1 MTHGSVVD
9 TNVLV
14 VANEESEQAGSDC
27 VVACVRELQDI
38 SSRGLIV
45 IDDGYRVLR
54 EYRRVINSSRPGV
67 GAEFLIWI
75 YRNQANTEVCEQV
88 AVTQTSDDPEEFDEF
103 RMSPKL
109 KGFDPADRKFVAV
122 AMASENDPVILNAT
136 DNDWWEYRE
145 TLEDAGVQIRFLCPE
160 LMRETW

>member
-14 VANEESEQAGSDC
+14 VANEESEQAGPNC
-27 VVACVRELQDI
+27 VLACVQELRDI
-38 SSRGLIV
+38 NSKGLIV
-45 IDDGYRVLR
+45 IDDGFRVLR

-88 AVTQTSDDPEEFDEF
+88 AVTQISDDPEEFSEF
-103 RMSPKL
+103 RISPEL
-109 KGFDPADRKFVAV
+109 EGFDPADRKFGAV
-122 AMASENDPVILNAT
+122 AKASENDPVILNAT

-145 TLEDAGVQIRFLCPE
+145 ALVEAGLQIRFLCPE
-160 LMRETW
+160 LMRET